1 MKLWLRLTTHQ
12 GIGLLQQRARRLKRN
27 KVKFGQCINKFIVGQ
42 PKFIVGYE
50 ICYDVRLLHSKPMPL
65 NLQGA
70 IQQAS
75 QLPPFSSLIE
85 DAHPLT
91 I

>member
-1 MKLWLRLTTHQ
+1 
-12 GIGLLQQRARRLKRN
+12 LKRN
-27 KVKFGQCINKFIVGQ
+27 EVEIGQCINKLIVSQ

-50 ICYDVRLLHSKPMPL
+50 ICHDVRLLHSKPIPL

-70 IQQAS
+70 IQQTS
-75 QLPPFSSLIE
+75 QFPPFSSLIE

-91 I
+91 IRP